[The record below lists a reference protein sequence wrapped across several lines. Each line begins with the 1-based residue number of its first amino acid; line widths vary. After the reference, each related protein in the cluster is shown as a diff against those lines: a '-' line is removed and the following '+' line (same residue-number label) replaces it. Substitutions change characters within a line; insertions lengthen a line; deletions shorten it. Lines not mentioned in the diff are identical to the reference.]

1 MHLVLDD
8 HAVCGSVTNAMM
20 KTHRPASVINEQNNQ
35 AQRHA
40 HAQGT
45 GRREFLRMSG
55 ALAVCLGF
63 GSRMSAFAADAGPGQ
78 PNAAKLGWGVS
89 VQQWTYRRFPLF
101 EALDKVAAVGLRHIE
116 IRTILK
122 LDAKRPDMKADEN
135 MPADARKELKAR
147 LADRG
152 LSLPSV
158 YADFNGKPDQAKR
171 LFEFWKDFGTEVIV
185 TEPTAGPVD
194 LLDTLCEEY
203 KMRVGVHN
211 HQKGQSEYWKPD
223 TVLELCANRSP
234 RFGAA
239 CDGGQWARSGLDP
252 VECLRKLQGRIITFH
267 LKDVLKKGQLNS
279 RNTVIGEGEADCAR
293 TLKELRR
300 LGYKGLIT
308 IDFEHDTPTLQE
320 DMARN
325 IAFVEDQARQLLN
338 G

>member
-1 MHLVLDD
+1 
-8 HAVCGSVTNAMM
+8 M
-20 KTHRPASVINEQNNQ
+20 KTHEHSSIID
-35 AQRHA
+35 AQSGQTYEEA
-40 HAQGT
+40 HVPQT

-55 ALAVCLGF
+55 AWALCLGC
-63 GSRMSAFAADAGPGQ
+63 GSSLSVRAAETSHGQ

-89 VQQWTYRRFPLF
+89 VQQWTYRRFSLF
-101 EALDKVAAVGLRHIE
+101 EALDKVAAVGLRHLE
-116 IRTILK
+116 IRTILR
-122 LDAKRPDMKADEN
+122 LDDKRPGMKADEN
-135 MPADARKELKAR
+135 MPADARKDLKAR

-152 LSLPSV
+152 ISLPSV
-158 YADFNGKPDQAKR
+158 YADFSGKPDQAKR

-194 LLDTLCEEY
+194 VIDTLCGEY
-203 KMRVGVHN
+203 EMRVGVHN
-211 HQKGQSEYWKPD
+211 HQKGQSEYWRPE
-223 TVLELCANRSP
+223 TVLELCEHRSP

-252 VECLRKLQGRIITFH
+252 VACLEKLQGRIITFH
-267 LKDVLKKGQLNS
+267 LKDVLKKGELNS

-293 TLKELRR
+293 TLKELKR

-320 DMARN
+320 DMASN